1 MKAMLF
7 KPHSKTFATS
17 LGFGYLTAMT
27 AIDALDA
34 QPSKT
39 KGNVDWILVIDT
51 SASMVGEGGTKN
63 IFAQVKQTVSDFV
76 NKSQIGDSI
85 TIFTFDKDTTL
96 RSNLNI
102 NSQSEQQSANQII
115 QQLQATGQNTH
126 IGKALQD
133 ALNYSIKLESRHNN
147 ANRNTSIILFT
158 DGIED
163 TTGITN
169 PVSIPSNL
177 ALINNLNR
185 KPFVFLVSLGEKVH
199 ESQLDQFANNP
210 ALNNRGLVLRSPGAA
225 NLLQAGNR
233 IRQAARDAVP
243 PPPKVIA
250 QPQIAQTNIDF
261 GQIIPGGETVPQI
274 LQVRNNVPAKIAI
287 QLESDGSKDISLLE
301 PNAPISVIPNT
312 DNDLPIRLK
321 ISDNAIAGTRAL
333 KFTLIPEIDQ
343 PNIEP
348 RNTTFAGN
356 VTINSRLNLSNLVI
370 DFDKVERGQLTQ
382 IRRIT
387 IQGNDK
393 ITIKPIVEP
402 SYSNQVSLTEN
413 LRSLDLSPNSP
424 VEFPVQLKLDDSLKS
439 GSQKIKIMMIE
450 GKSDQT
456 LASLTAKVE
465 VLDPL
470 WFRLLPII
478 LPLLIFL
485 AMLGGVWYLLN
496 RPNDLDGYL
505 ELEDHDQSIDL
516 ARLRT
521 KKFDLAKE
529 LRNCLEPEIISD
541 ETKVELIAVKI
552 EGKTQILI
560 YPKSDNVEVNGLG
573 VFNQEIL
580 YDGDVITIDGQVKA
594 TFHAIDHPRPN
605 ISESEDE
612 QI

>member
-1 MKAMLF
+1 MLF
-7 KPHSKTFATS
+7 KSPTKFVVSSSSFYYLAAINAT
-17 LGFGYLTAMT
+17 
-27 AIDALDA
+27 DA
-34 QPSKT
+34 QPSDAKS
-39 KGNVDWILVIDT
+39 NIDWILVIDT

-76 NKSQIGDSI
+76 NKSQVGDSV

-102 NSQSEQQSANQII
+102 NSQVEQQSANQII

-133 ALNYSIKLESRHNN
+133 ALKYSIKLESRPNS
-147 ANRNTSIILFT
+147 ANRSTSIILFT

-163 TTGITN
+163 TTGIPN

-210 ALNNRGLVLRSPGAA
+210 ALNSRGLVLRSPGAA

-233 IRQAARDAVP
+233 IRQAARDAAP
-243 PPPKVIA
+243 PPTKVIA
-250 QPQIAQTNIDF
+250 QPQIAQNNIDF
-261 GQIIPGGETVPQI
+261 GQIIPGGETVPQT

-301 PNAPISVIPNT
+301 PSVPISVIPNT
-312 DNDLPIRLK
+312 NTDLPIRLK
-321 ISDNAIAGTRAL
+321 VSDNAIAGTRAL

-343 PNIEP
+343 PNTEA
-348 RNTTFAGN
+348 RNTTVAGN

-382 IRRIT
+382 IRKIT

-402 SYSNQVSLTEN
+402 SYSSQVSLTEN
-413 LRSLDLSPNSP
+413 LRSLDLSPNTP
-424 VEFPVQLKLDDSLKS
+424 IEIPVQLNLADSLKS
-439 GSQKIKIMMIE
+439 GSQEIQIRIIE
-450 GKSDQT
+450 ENSNQT

-470 WFRLLPII
+470 WLRLLPII
-478 LPLLIFL
+478 LPLLIF
-485 AMLGGVWYLLN
+485 AAVLGGVWYWLN

-505 ELEDHDQSIDL
+505 ELEDHDHSIDL

-521 KKFDLAKE
+521 KKFDLVKE
-529 LRNCLEPEIISD
+529 LRNYLGAEIVSD
-541 ETKVELIAVKI
+541 ETKVELSTVKKD
-552 EGKTQILI
+552 GKTQILI
-560 YPKSDNVEVNGLG
+560 DPQNSDNIEVNGLG
-573 VFNQEIL
+573 IGNQEIL
-580 YDGDVITIDGQVKA
+580 YDSDVITIGQVKA
-594 TFHAIDHPRPN
+594 IFYAVDHPRP
-605 ISESEDE
+605 ISAEAEE
-612 QI
+612 YQT